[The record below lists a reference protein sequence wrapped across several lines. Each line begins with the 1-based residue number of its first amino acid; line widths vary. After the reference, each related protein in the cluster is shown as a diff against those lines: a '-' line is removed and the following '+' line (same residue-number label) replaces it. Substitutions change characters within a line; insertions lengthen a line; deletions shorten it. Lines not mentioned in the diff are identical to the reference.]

1 VVAAVAVFC
10 LGAGVLPRAPEPHR
24 RIRGWYSRRIEL
36 RRVELAR
43 ARLKL
48 DPAMFEWTALLAP
61 PAALAIGWYFSPLI
75 GLAGFG
81 AGLLAPRLLISFL
94 IGRQRARSE
103 KEAPQ
108 LLQLLLAN
116 LSSGSTYLE
125 ALQATR
131 AGIRDRWLAEDLA
144 TVVQRFLLGVPLEDA
159 LREVRPHIV
168 SHNLALIWDNLTIC
182 VAQKIPTER
191 ARNLLMD
198 IAATVRFNVQL
209 ESEVRAQTTGQRVQ
223 IWVLALLVP
232 AVYLYLRAVSP
243 YFLSVLDETW
253 TGRYLLLPAAAVLEV
268 SGIYLSFRLSRVR
281 V

>member
-1 VVAAVAVFC
+1 VLVAAGVFC
-10 LGAGVLPRAPEPHR
+10 LGAGVLPRSPAPHR
-24 RIRGWYSRRIEL
+24 RVRNTYARLIERRRIQ
-36 RRVELAR
+36 LAR
-43 ARLKL
+43 ARLRL
-48 DPAMFEWTALLAP
+48 SPVLFQWIALVAP
-61 PAALAIGWYFSPLI
+61 PAALATGWYFSPLI
-75 GLAGFG
+75 GLAGLF
-81 AGLLAPRLLISFL
+81 AGLLAPRVLLAL
-94 IGRQRARSE
+94 LTARQRARSE

-116 LSSGSTYLE
+116 LTSGSTYLE
-125 ALQATR
+125 ALQAAR
-131 AGIRDRWLAEDLA
+131 PGIRDRWLAEDLA
-144 TVVQRFLLGVPLEDA
+144 TVVQRFLLGVPLEHA
-159 LREVRPHIV
+159 LREVRPNIMG
-168 SHNLALIWDNLTIC
+168 HNLALIWDNLTIC

-209 ESEVRAQTTGQRVQ
+209 ESEVHAQTTGQRVQ

-253 TGRYLLLPAAAVLEV
+253 TGRYILLPAAAVLEV
-268 SGIYLSFRLSRVR
+268 TGIYLSFRLSRVR